1 MYRKQSRENQ
11 NQIQFVCLE
20 DLVPKDHILREIDR
34 AIDFNFIY
42 DEVKDMYSDYEG
54 GRPGIDPVSL
64 FKIVFIQYLFG
75 IRSMRQT
82 IKEIEV
88 NNAYRWFIG
97 YGLFDPIPHF
107 STFGKNYVR
116 RFKDTNIFENI
127 FSHILKE
134 AVKAGFI
141 DASTI
146 FIDGT
151 HIKANANKRKHEKVK
166 VDKPIKQYQSELEA
180 EINEDR
186 EIHNKK
192 PFQEKNNSSQQVEKT
207 KSTTDPESGLFV
219 KGEHERCFAYVA
231 NTACDR
237 NGFVLGVSVDAG
249 NVHDSQMFHEVY
261 DNLGEIKENT
271 QAVAVDAG
279 YKTPGIMRE
288 IIKDGKIPCVPY
300 KRPMTKDGFFYK
312 KEFVY
317 DEHYDC
323 YICPNNQVLKY
334 TTTNREGYKE
344 YKSDPKVCKNC
355 PYRDKCTMSQNM
367 TKVVTRHIW
376 AEYMEQAEEYR
387 YVPRYKEIYKERKE
401 TIERVFAE
409 GKERH
414 GLRYAT
420 MRGLAKLTMQVTLVF
435 ACMNLKKIA
444 LWKKKGRDSLLK
456 SYILFLNLYNFALTK
471 IKRVFLI
478 FRGKPD
484 LSTV

>member
-141 DASTI
+141 DASAI

-180 EINEDR
+180 EIN
-186 EIHNKK
+186 
-192 PFQEKNNSSQQVEKT
+192 
-207 KSTTDPESGLFV
+207 
-219 KGEHERCFAYVA
+219 
-231 NTACDR
+231 
-237 NGFVLGVSVDAG
+237 
-249 NVHDSQMFHEVY
+249 
-261 DNLGEIKENT
+261 
-271 QAVAVDAG
+271 
-279 YKTPGIMRE
+279 
-288 IIKDGKIPCVPY
+288 
-300 KRPMTKDGFFYK
+300 
-312 KEFVY
+312 
-317 DEHYDC
+317 
-323 YICPNNQVLKY
+323 
-334 TTTNREGYKE
+334 
-344 YKSDPKVCKNC
+344 
-355 PYRDKCTMSQNM
+355 
-367 TKVVTRHIW
+367 
-376 AEYMEQAEEYR
+376 
-387 YVPRYKEIYKERKE
+387 
-401 TIERVFAE
+401 
-409 GKERH
+409 
-414 GLRYAT
+414 
-420 MRGLAKLTMQVTLVF
+420 
-435 ACMNLKKIA
+435 
-444 LWKKKGRDSLLK
+444 
-456 SYILFLNLYNFALTK
+456 
-471 IKRVFLI
+471 
-478 FRGKPD
+478 
-484 LSTV
+484 

>member
-1 MYRKQSRENQ
+1 MYRKQGRENQ

-54 GRPGIDPVSL
+54 GHPGVDPVSL

-88 NNAYRWFIG
+88 NTAYRWFIG

-141 DASTI
+141 DASAI

-166 VDKPIKQYQSELEA
+166 VNKPIKQYQSELEA

-186 EIHNKK
+186 EIHNKR
-192 PFQEKNNSSQQVEKT
+192 PFQEKNNPSQKVDKT

-219 KGEHERCFAYVA
+219 KGEHERCFAY
-231 NTACDR
+231 
-237 NGFVLGVSVDAG
+237 
-249 NVHDSQMFHEVY
+249 
-261 DNLGEIKENT
+261 
-271 QAVAVDAG
+271 
-279 YKTPGIMRE
+279 
-288 IIKDGKIPCVPY
+288 
-300 KRPMTKDGFFYK
+300 
-312 KEFVY
+312 
-317 DEHYDC
+317 
-323 YICPNNQVLKY
+323 Y
-334 TTTNREGYKE
+334 TTTKKEGYKK
-344 YKSDPKVCKNC
+344 YKSAPKVCKDC

-367 TKVVTRHIW
+367 IKVVTRHIW

-387 YVPRYKEIYKERKE
+387 YVPKYKEIYKERKE

-420 MRGLAKLTMQVTLVF
+420 MRGLAKLKMQATLIF

-456 SYILFLNLYNFALTK
+456 SYILCLIAYNLQ
-471 IKRVFLI
+471 
-478 FRGKPD
+478 
-484 LSTV
+484 